1 MNDKEQ
7 AERLAGL
14 IAERRAYEQQGK
26 KDRLNDV
33 NAEIA
38 KITGEAAPPAARA
51 AKRPAPKTTRAKKV
65 EER

>member
-1 MNDKEQ
+1 MNDKET

-26 KDRLNDV
+26 KDRLHDV

>member
-1 MNDKEQ
+1 VNDKEK

-14 IAERRAYEQQGK
+14 IEERRAYVNSGNK
-26 KDRLNDV
+26 ARLNSVD
-33 NAEIA
+33 AEIA
-38 KITGEAAPPAARA
+38 KLTGEAAPPAARA

>member
-1 MNDKEQ
+1 MNDKETT
-7 AERLAGL
+7 ERLAGL